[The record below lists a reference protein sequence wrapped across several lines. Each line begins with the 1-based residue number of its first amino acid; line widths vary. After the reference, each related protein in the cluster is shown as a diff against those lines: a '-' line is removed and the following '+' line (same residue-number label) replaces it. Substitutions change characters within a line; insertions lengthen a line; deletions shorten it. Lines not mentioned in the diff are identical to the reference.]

1 MNHLIRAMLDKNV
14 LSPET
19 VVTANYSIRDSV
31 GRLINRQDDFIITE
45 VTKQGDEYRLKL
57 KQIIGNAAIIIWAK
71 DVVALDGMKPE
82 RYVDVYDINP
92 DGSTK
97 KVGKKRG
104 RKPKS
109 TLGIAAQA
117 AIFLISFHKI
127 HIYNSP
133 KL

>member
-1 MNHLIRAMLDKNV
+1 MNHLIGAMLDKNV

-31 GRLINRQDDFIITE
+31 GRIITRQDDFMITE
-45 VTKQGDEYRLKL
+45 VTKQGDEYKLKL
-57 KQIIGNAAIIIWAK
+57 KHIIGNAAIIVIWAK

-109 TLGIAAQA
+109 TIGIAA
-117 AIFLISFHKI
+117 
-127 HIYNSP
+127 
-133 KL
+133 